1 MRLSSSSATEGIRKV
16 GSTSSSLFWGAILS
30 GMAALLG
37 IVAVLQYR
45 SNIQLST
52 AAEIRAGSNLQSLMM
67 NWGLDF
73 YGELST
79 VCIALQV
86 GPDSGERD
94 SWEDFTHRYA
104 EWSHAGI
111 NHDAAESIYSN
122 PDLIEN
128 IYVWVTSQ
136 REKSRM
142 LHLGADANIL
152 AIVHAITHHAQ
163 RHSGFPERLISGQ
176 SRVDWIVVVLNANTI
191 QKWILP
197 ELAKRYFDQG
207 EGREYKLAVIATG
220 QMPQVFYSSDP
231 GFGSQDID
239 AADSTMNIFSPSPES
254 AEGQRW
260 MSAKNGRREHRA
272 GWHRISC

>member
-1 MRLSSSSATEGIRKV
+1 MTASSVFFFSSRRRHTRFSRDWSSDVCSSDLSSATEGIRKV

-136 REKSRM
+136 SEKPRL
-142 LHLGADANIL
+142 LHLGA
-152 AIVHAITHHAQ
+152 
-163 RHSGFPERLISGQ
+163 
-176 SRVDWIVVVLNANTI
+176 
-191 QKWILP
+191 
-197 ELAKRYFDQG
+197 
-207 EGREYKLAVIATG
+207 
-220 QMPQVFYSSDP
+220 
-231 GFGSQDID
+231 
-239 AADSTMNIFSPSPES
+239 
-254 AEGQRW
+254 
-260 MSAKNGRREHRA
+260 
-272 GWHRISC
+272 

>member
-1 MRLSSSSATEGIRKV
+1 
-16 GSTSSSLFWGAILS
+16 
-30 GMAALLG
+30 

-122 PDLIEN
+122 PDLIERSEEH
-128 IYVWVTSQ
+128 TSELQ
-136 REKSRM
+136 SPDHLVCRLLLEK
-142 LHLGADANIL
+142 N
-152 AIVHAITHHAQ
+152 
-163 RHSGFPERLISGQ
+163 
-176 SRVDWIVVVLNANTI
+176 
-191 QKWILP
+191 
-197 ELAKRYFDQG
+197 Y
-207 EGREYKLAVIATG
+207 
-220 QMPQVFYSSDP
+220 
-231 GFGSQDID
+231 
-239 AADSTMNIFSPSPES
+239 
-254 AEGQRW
+254 
-260 MSAKNGRREHRA
+260 
-272 GWHRISC
+272 